1 MGWFCASM
9 QFKTEDREAVL
20 GAARSYVAEH
30 VGGAFVAPVVDGW
43 VSVYLNEEAL
53 AAEFWEGVAQGAGVE
68 HSLLFDLHDS
78 SVLRYWYMRA
88 GEVVEYFNSCPDYF
102 GEAEE
107 EDLEAEGDPSVFD
120 DLLDAEGRARLGEI
134 VRPRMIDGEDVG
146 GEVPVFEEERLA
158 AIAALFGIRGVM
170 GSFDYLRDGEAVE
183 DGVGA
188 DAMEL
193 VGEG

>member
-1 MGWFCASM
+1 MGWFCASV
-9 QFKTEDREAVL
+9 QLKTGDRDAVL
-20 GAARSYVAEH
+20 RAVRGYVAEH
-30 VGGAFVAPVVDGW
+30 GGGAFVAPVLDGW
-43 VSVYLNEEAL
+43 VSVYPNEELL
-53 AAEFWEGVAQGAGVE
+53 AAEFWEVVAEGSGVE

-88 GEVVEYFNSCPDYF
+88 GEVVDYFNSCPDYF

-107 EDLEAEGDPSVFD
+107 EDLAAEGDPSVFD
-120 DLLDAEGRARLGEI
+120 GLLDAEGRARLGEI
-134 VRPRMIDGEDVG
+134 VRPRVIDGEEVG
-146 GEVPVFEEERLA
+146 GEPPVFEEERLS
-158 AIAALFGIRGVM
+158 AIAAVLGIRGVL